1 MTPLDIAGD
10 IRRAL
15 ALLTRL
21 PVRASFPEAGS
32 AAWVWAFPLVGLII
46 GGIAVGV
53 TVGLLALGLPIGAV
67 VIGLGLQVILT
78 GAMHED
84 GLADT
89 ADGLWGGWTPER
101 RLEIMKDSHIGTYGV
116 LALVLALLWRW
127 SLWGAL
133 IGLAPVALVAG
144 AVVSRGAMVGVM
156 AALPHARAGG
166 LSHTTGRPGK
176 TPAMIAA
183 GVAAGIALLC
193 LGSIGALLAM
203 IAASAAAVGVA
214 LLARTKLG
222 GQTGDILGATQ
233 IASEIVVLTALAAWI
248 LA

>member
-21 PVRASFPEAGS
+21 PVRASFPEAGT
-32 AAWVWAFPLVGLII
+32 AVWVWAFPLVGLIV
-46 GGIAVGV
+46 GGASVGAAS
-53 TVGLLALGLPIGAV
+53 GLLALGLPVGAV

-116 LALVLALLWRW
+116 IALVLAFLWRW

-133 IGLAPVALVAG
+133 IGLAPLALIAG
-144 AVVSRGAMVGVM
+144 AVVSRAAMAGVM
-156 AALPHARAGG
+156 AALPHARPSG
-166 LSHTTGRPGK
+166 LSHTTGRPAK
-176 TPAMIAA
+176 MTAMVAA
-183 GVAAGIALLC
+183 GVSGGIALLC
-193 LGSIGALLAM
+193 LGLTGALLATL
-203 IAASAAAVGVA
+203 AACAAAMGLA
-214 LLARTKLG
+214 LLARAKIG

-233 IASEIVVLTALAAWI
+233 VASEIIVLTVLAAWI
-248 LA
+248 MA